1 MNSNFDAYWAYSTHS
16 AILFPVMTTDI
27 LIIGSGIAGLNFAL
41 SAAKKYDVTIVT
53 KKEAVDSNT
62 NHAQGGIAAVL
73 DAADKTEK
81 HIQDT
86 LIAGC
91 FHNDKKA
98 VRFMVEHGAEA
109 IQKLLTYGVGF
120 ATDDQGKLLLTREG
134 GHSARRIAFVG
145 DYTGQEI
152 EAALIKKVR
161 ANPRIRLLEHTMAL
175 DLIMNQQQCLGA
187 TVLWT
192 NHIEEIW
199 SRATIL
205 ATGGLGRIYAHTTNP
220 EISTGDGIAMAVRA
234 SSKIKFKDLEFV
246 QFHPTA
252 LNIPGKPQFLLSEA
266 LRGEGALLKNHNNE
280 RFMVEQHK
288 LAELAPRDIVARA
301 IYAEEKKGPVYLDMR
316 HLKGHKLALRFP
328 KIAHKLAE
336 YGLDLEK
343 NLIPISPAAHYS
355 CGGIKVNLHG
365 ETGVKGLYA
374 FGEVACTGVHGA
386 NRLASNSLLEALVF
400 SEQILKKL
408 PTMAPQQKIRKKP
421 ITITPENQIL
431 TKKCTQLQNNIQ
443 KIMWEHVGI
452 IRTQKGLQ
460 TAITALSQLE
470 KKIPKG
476 MNRPIITTHNMLKT
490 GKEVARAAL
499 ARKKSIG
506 AHMMH

>member
-1 MNSNFDAYWAYSTHS
+1 
-16 AILFPVMTTDI
+16 MTTDI

-41 SAAKKYDVTIVT
+41 CAADDHDVTIVT

-73 DAADKTEK
+73 DAADKTEE
-81 HIQDT
+81 HIKDT

-98 VRFMVEHGAEA
+98 VRFMVEHGPRA

-152 EAALIKKVR
+152 EAALIKKVHS
-161 ANPRIRLLEHTMAL
+161 NPRIRVLEHTIAL
-175 DLIMNQQQCLGA
+175 DLITHKNQCLGA
-187 TVLWT
+187 RVLWA
-192 NHIEEIW
+192 NHQENIW
-199 SRATIL
+199 SRMTVL

-234 SSKIKFKDLEFV
+234 SSQIKLKDLEFI

-266 LRGEGALLKNHNNE
+266 LRGEGALLRNHKGE
-280 RFMVEQHK
+280 RFMVQQHP

-301 IYAEEKKGPVYLDMR
+301 IYAEEKKGPVFLDMR
-316 HLKGHKLALRFP
+316 HLKGHKLAVRFP
-328 KIAHKLAE
+328 KIAQKLAE

-365 ETGVKGLYA
+365 ETGVKGLSA

-408 PTMAPQQKIRKKP
+408 PEMPPHRIIQKKSLP
-421 ITITPENQIL
+421 ITPENPAL
-431 TKKCTQLQNNIQ
+431 RKKCALLQNEIQ

-460 TAITALSQLE
+460 KGIVALTQLE

-476 MNRPIITTHNMLKT
+476 TNRTLITTRNMLTT
-490 GKEVARAAL
+490 GKEVAKAAL
-499 ARKKSIG
+499 ARHKSIG
-506 AHMMH
+506 AHMMVSA

>member
-1 MNSNFDAYWAYSTHS
+1 MACSAQS
-16 AILFPVMTTDI
+16 AILFPVMTTDV

-41 SAAKKYDVTIVT
+41 CAAENHDVTIVT

-73 DAADKTEK
+73 DAADKTDK

-86 LIAGC
+86 LTAGC

-98 VRFMVEHGAEA
+98 VRFMVEHGPRA

-134 GHSARRIAFVG
+134 GHCARRIAFVG

-161 ANPRIRLLEHTMAL
+161 ANPRIRVLEHTMAL
-175 DLIMNQQQCLGA
+175 DLIMDKNQCLGA
-187 TVLWT
+187 TVLWA
-192 NHIEEIW
+192 NHTEEIW
-199 SRATIL
+199 SRMTVL

-266 LRGEGALLKNHNNE
+266 LRGEGAFLRNHKE
-280 RFMVEQHK
+280 KRF

-301 IYAEEKKGPVYLDMR
+301 IYEEEKKGPVYLDMR
-316 HLKGHKLALRFP
+316 HLKGHKLAVRFP
-328 KIAHKLAE
+328 KIAQKLAE

-365 ETGVKGLYA
+365 ETGVKGLCA

-408 PTMAPQQKIRKKP
+408 PTMPPHRIVRKKP
-421 ITITPENQIL
+421 SPITSESTAL
-431 TKKCTQLQNNIQ
+431 RKKCALLQNEIQ
-443 KIMWEHVGI
+443 KIMWEYVGI
-452 IRTQKGLQ
+452 MRTQKGLQ
-460 TAITALSQLE
+460 KAITALTQLE

-476 MNRPIITTHNMLKT
+476 MNRSIITTHNMLTT

-506 AHMMH
+506 AHMVSVHAAESRLA